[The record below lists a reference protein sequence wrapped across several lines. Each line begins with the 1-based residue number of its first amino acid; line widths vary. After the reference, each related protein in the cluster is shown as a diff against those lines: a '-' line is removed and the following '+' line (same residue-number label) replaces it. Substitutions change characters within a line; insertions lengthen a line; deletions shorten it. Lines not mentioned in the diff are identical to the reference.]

1 VWTRLRT
8 WLSQLGLPG
17 AEIAPPPLLSPLPRL
32 LEGWDETYLQYFNGN
47 GPIHGRN
54 VSFILE
60 QVVQGLLANPKRRF
74 TYVEQAFFQLWY
86 ETQTP
91 ALQAQVQGLVKSRQL
106 VFQNGGWSMHD
117 EANPSYVDMLDK

>member
-1 VWTRLRT
+1 M
-8 WLSQLGLPG
+8 
-17 AEIAPPPLLSPLPRL
+17 
-32 LEGWDETYLQYFNGN
+32 
-47 GPIHGRN
+47 
-54 VSFILE
+54 SFILE

-74 TYVEQAFFQLWY
+74 TYVEQAFFQIWY

-117 EANPSYVDMLDK
+117 EANPSYIDMLDNTGVGQRNIVNNFGVAGLP